1 VVIIKFT
8 ELRAADEVELIPMT
22 EKSSNI
28 ALSVGTRGCGDAR
41 VVMLGQEIREFL
53 IRRLRESSFLPQV
66 RRQIGI
72 SLRNGCVSSLRE
84 VTQGRRGTAS
94 LRVAVFDTSHVK
106 QLLRD
111 TSGDDPGTA
120 RRWNQAHDS
129 AAAFSRHFAG
139 NGMRLSDFVAPVS
152 SANGNDGQLGEDDG
166 SSNGG
171 RHFFGTLNAES
182 NVPIGI
188 TDSDESLEPGTLSG
202 TSLLLDGHD
211 LQNLILQARPEE
223 IIDDF
228 AFLDGK
234 REEVDLFQ
242 RLDLGFFHE
251 ATQLGDGNPLLF
263 FPLVATTATASATTT
278 TSATATSSSVAES
291 APETSAVS
299 TGWCCVRHW
308 WILSF

>member
-1 VVIIKFT
+1 MGNKIYKINVVIIKFT

-28 ALSVGTRGCGDAR
+28 ALSLGTRGCSDAR

-72 SLRNGCVSSLRE
+72 SLRNGCVSSLRK

-94 LRVAVFDTSHVK
+94 
-106 QLLRD
+106 
-111 TSGDDPGTA
+111 
-120 RRWNQAHDS
+120 RWNQAHDS

-139 NGMRLSDFVAPVS
+139 NGMRLSDFIAPVS

-211 LQNLILQARPEE
+211 LQTLILQARPEE

-242 RLDLGFFHE
+242 RLDLGFFDE

-263 FPLVATTATASATTT
+263 FPFVATTATASATTT

>member
-1 VVIIKFT
+1 MGNKIYKINVVIIKFT

-28 ALSVGTRGCGDAR
+28 ALSVGTRGCSDAR

-94 LRVAVFDTSHVK
+94 LRVAVLDTSHVK

-139 NGMRLSDFVAPVS
+139 NGMRLSDFVAP
-152 SANGNDGQLGEDDG
+152 
-166 SSNGG
+166 
-171 RHFFGTLNAES
+171 
-182 NVPIGI
+182 
-188 TDSDESLEPGTLSG
+188 
-202 TSLLLDGHD
+202 
-211 LQNLILQARPEE
+211 
-223 IIDDF
+223 
-228 AFLDGK
+228 
-234 REEVDLFQ
+234 
-242 RLDLGFFHE
+242 
-251 ATQLGDGNPLLF
+251 
-263 FPLVATTATASATTT
+263 
-278 TSATATSSSVAES
+278 SSSPSCPSFPFAEDTG
-291 APETSAVS
+291 AIKPE
-299 TGWCCVRHW
+299 
-308 WILSF
+308 